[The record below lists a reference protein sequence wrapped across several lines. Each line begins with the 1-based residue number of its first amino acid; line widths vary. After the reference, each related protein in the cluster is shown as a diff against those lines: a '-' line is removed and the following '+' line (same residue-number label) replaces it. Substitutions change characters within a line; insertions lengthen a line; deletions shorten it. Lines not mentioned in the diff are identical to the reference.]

1 MKLWIKFLIG
11 ALIGIG
17 CAFILPLGNAGV
29 ENGMRFAA
37 EIAVRFGRYM
47 AAPVVFFTAVTAFNK
62 LRETRFL
69 LKTSLWTFGIIGAS
83 SLILTAA
90 GLLSALL
97 VKLPRIPITAE
108 TAGEQASLHASSL
121 VRAVLPYS
129 AFESLN
135 DGTFLLAAF
144 LFAALIGSASASDA
158 VLFRPVTRLAN
169 ALSKLMYGIGI
180 LFTEALA
187 VGMTAISIYWTLTY
201 RKIIASGVY
210 IPLFVMLLVDFIII
224 AGIVYPLIVRYLCSD
239 PHPYRILYAST
250 ASVITAF
257 FSGDSNLALLLN
269 IRHCKESLG
278 VRRRINGVANPLF
291 TVFARGGSA
300 LVTTVGLITIWRSY
314 SPLNIPTAN
323 ILWILAVSFG
333 ISLLLGNSSSG
344 GAFISLSILCVLY
357 GRGFEKGFLLLKPAA
372 PVLCSFAA
380 AYDAATAIFGNYIIA
395 VKTKLIEHHGIKNF
409 I

>member
-11 ALIGIG
+11 ALIGIV

-29 ENGMRFAA
+29 ERVIKFIA

-47 AAPVVFFTAVTAFNK
+47 TAPVIFFTAITAFNK

-69 LKTSLWTFGIIGAS
+69 MKTSLWTFGIIGVS
-83 SLILTAA
+83 SLLLTAT

-97 VKLPRIPITAE
+97 VKLPRIPITIE
-108 TAGEQASLHASSL
+108 NSSEEISLNAALLFRSL
-121 VRAVLPYS
+121 LPYS

-135 DGTFLLAAF
+135 DGVFLLAAF
-144 LFAALIGSASASDA
+144 LFAALIGAASASDA

-169 ALSKLMYGIGI
+169 ALSKLMYSIGI

-187 VGMTAISIYWTLTY
+187 LGMTAVSAYWAVSY
-201 RKIIASGVY
+201 RKIITGSVY
-210 IPLFVMLLVDFIII
+210 VPLFIMLLVDFIII
-224 AGIVYPLIVRYLCSD
+224 AGIVYPMIVRYFCND
-239 PHPYRILYAST
+239 PHPYRILYASV

-257 FSGDSNLALLLN
+257 FSGDSNLAFLVN

-291 TVFARGGSA
+291 TVFARGGAA
-300 LVTTVGLITIWRSY
+300 LVTATGFIAIWRSY
-314 SPLNIPTAN
+314 SPLNIPPAN
-323 ILWILAVSFG
+323 IIWILAVSFG
-333 ISLLLGNSSSG
+333 ISLLLGGFASG
-344 GAFISLSILCVLY
+344 GAFVSITVLCVLY
-357 GRGFEKGFLLLKPAA
+357 GRGFENGFLLLKPAA
-372 PVLCSFAA
+372 PILCSFAA
-380 AYDAATAIFGNYIIA
+380 AYDAVTAIFGSYIIA

>member
-11 ALIGIG
+11 ALIGIL
-17 CAFILPLGNAGV
+17 CAFILPLGNAGI

-37 EIAVRFGRYM
+37 EIAVRFGRYT
-47 AAPVVFFTAVTAFNK
+47 AVPVIFFTAITAFNK
-62 LRETRFL
+62 LKETRFL
-69 LKTSLWTFGIIGAS
+69 LKTSFWTFGIIGAS
-83 SLILTAA
+83 SLLLATT

-97 VKLPRIPITAE
+97 IKLPRIPITAE

-121 VRAVLPYS
+121 VRSVLPYS

-169 ALSKLMYGIGI
+169 AISKLMYGIGV
-180 LFTEALA
+180 LFTEALS
-187 VGMTAISIYWTLTY
+187 VGMTAISIYWTLSY
-201 RKIIASGVY
+201 RKIIVSSVY
-210 IPLFVMLLVDFIII
+210 IPIFIMLLADFIII
-224 AGIVYPLIVRYLCSD
+224 AGILYPLIVRYLCND
-239 PHPYRILYAST
+239 PHPYRILYASI
-250 ASVITAF
+250 ASIITAF

-269 IRHCKESLG
+269 MRHCKESLG

-300 LVTTVGLITIWRSY
+300 LVTAVGFIAIWRSY
-314 SPLNIPTAN
+314 SPLTIPIVN
-323 ILWILAVSFG
+323 ILWILAVSLG
-333 ISLLLGNSSSG
+333 ISLLLGASASG
-344 GAFISLSILCVLY
+344 GAFVSLTVLCVLY
-357 GRGFEKGFLLLKPAA
+357 GRGFENGFLLLKPAA

-380 AYDAATAIFGNYIIA
+380 AHDVVTAIFGSYIIA